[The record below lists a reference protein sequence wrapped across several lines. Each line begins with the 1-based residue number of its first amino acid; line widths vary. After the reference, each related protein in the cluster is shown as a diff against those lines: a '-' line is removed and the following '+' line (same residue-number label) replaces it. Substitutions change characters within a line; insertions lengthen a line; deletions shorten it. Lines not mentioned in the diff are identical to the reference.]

1 MKYLLQ
7 YKKNGKRPLGDGT
20 AIKEVCLTEG
30 RGGLGEIHAH
40 AVRQE
45 DLITDLEQV
54 VSWLYSACLYNIKI
68 KSGMESTCHHH

>member
-1 MKYLLQ
+1 MK
-7 YKKNGKRPLGDGT
+7 G
-20 AIKEVCLTEG
+20 VCLTEG

-68 KSGMESTCHHH
+68 KSGTESTCHHH

>member
-1 MKYLLQ
+1 V
-7 YKKNGKRPLGDGT
+7 GDGT
-20 AIKEVCLTEG
+20 CSLYTAMKEVCLTEG

-54 VSWLYSACLYNIKI
+54 VSRLYPAPLKRKDKKRDSKHMSSPLI
-68 KSGMESTCHHH
+68 

>member
-1 MKYLLQ
+1 MGQSLQ
-7 YKKNGKRPLGDGT
+7 YT
-20 AIKEVCLTEG
+20 AMKGVCLTEG

-54 VSWLYSACLYNIKI
+54 VSWLYLACLCNIKL
-68 KSGMESTCHHH
+68 KSGTISEWHH